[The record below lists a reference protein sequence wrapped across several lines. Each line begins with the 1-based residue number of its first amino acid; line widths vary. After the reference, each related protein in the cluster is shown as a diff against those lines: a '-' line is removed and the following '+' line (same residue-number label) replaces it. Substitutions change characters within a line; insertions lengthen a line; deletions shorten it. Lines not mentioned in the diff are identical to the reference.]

1 MCHLAVGELPHLSYS
16 QFSCLSHRHLL
27 IFYLRE
33 GALLGLWASG
43 SNGITHFQY
52 LYFLS
57 FFFFP
62 KHLPGFLYFFLF
74 EQFLKQFYQEKRL
87 ILSRKPFS
95 EMFWDKFYLKQILEP
110 VSFYAH
116 SWSFCSISESI
127 FRRPPSAAGKPD
139 KGITRS
145 KDLSRH
151 HVRVSCKGG
160 SELSISLARTLPL
173 APASTLPAGR
183 VCTASWKS

>member
-1 MCHLAVGELPHLSYS
+1 MGLHT
-16 QFSCLSHRHLL
+16 FS
-27 IFYLRE
+27 IF
-33 GALLGLWASG
+33 
-43 SNGITHFQY
+43 IF
-52 LYFLS
+52 FL
-57 FFFFP
+57 FFFFQNTCQD
-62 KHLPGFLYFFLF
+62 FYIFFLF

-87 ILSRKPFS
+87 ILSGKPFS